1 MFYGLIFNMDIS
13 TEIVDIVVVREEGE
27 EGEEGEEETLYT
39 VSLEQAKLIML
50 SSITFHFNNAKKAST
65 KHQRAVCIKKMFDHV
80 ILNFDVFYKIF
91 SSHKLVDVFF
101 RKCKEFI
108 NDNDFDFLTQTST
121 SLLEKLDAKMKLLN

>member
-1 MFYGLIFNMDIS
+1 MEGISDIS
-13 TEIVDIVVVREEGE
+13 TEIVDIVVVHEEGE
-27 EGEEGEEETLYT
+27 EGEEREEETLYT
-39 VSLEQAKLIML
+39 VTLEQAKIIML
-50 SSITFHFNNAKKAST
+50 SNITFHFNKAKKSSI

-80 ILNFDVFYKIF
+80 LLNFDVFYKIF

-121 SLLEKLDAKMKLLN
+121 SLLEKLDEKMKLQN